1 MTQHKMR
8 RIALQALY
16 LANQEPDLDYD
27 EIVSRTQRALDL
39 KDLPDFSQE
48 LVKGVL
54 SQKADLDEEISK
66 YLKSGWR
73 IERLAQIDRA
83 ILELGLY
90 EIKNSKQIEPVAAL
104 DEALNLGEEFSS
116 EKSKAFING
125 VLGNFIDEK

>member
-1 MTQHKMR
+1 MTQHEMR

-66 YLKSGWR
+66 YLKSGWK

>member
-1 MTQHKMR
+1 MTQHEMR

>member
-1 MTQHKMR
+1 MTQHEMR

-54 SQKADLDEEISK
+54 SQKADLDKEISK

-83 ILELGLY
+83 IRELGLY

>member
-1 MTQHKMR
+1 MR

>member
-1 MTQHKMR
+1 MTQHEMR

-54 SQKADLDEEISK
+54 GQKADLDEEISK

>member
-1 MTQHKMR
+1 MR

-54 SQKADLDEEISK
+54 GQKADLDEEISK